1 MKGVTSYV
9 LRELAGATLYIT
21 LALAGVVWLSQSL
34 RFVDLIINRG
44 LSFLTFL
51 HLTLLLVP
59 VFISLLLPI
68 AVFCAVVYTYH
79 RLTIDSE
86 LVVLRAIGLSQI
98 DLAKPALILAAVV
111 TVLCYAITLYL
122 MPMGFR
128 EFKDR
133 QFTIRGDYSHVLLQE
148 GAFNTLGRG
157 LTVYI
162 RSRQPDGQI
171 FGILVHD
178 NREMSAP
185 VTMMAE
191 RGALV
196 RTQAGPRL
204 VLFNGTRQVYDPDA
218 RKLGRLYFD
227 EHSVDLT
234 RFVEAQGPRWRE
246 PRERYLHELFG
257 PPQSEDDKLQL
268 TELRAEGHWRLISPL
283 FPLVFASI
291 GLAGLLGGEFSRR
304 GRVPRMFVTAIVAI
318 AFQGLALALA
328 NVIVKLPPLTPLLY
342 VNIALWL
349 AAAGYL
355 LFRQPRPRRR
365 PAASG
370 PEPEA
375 V

>member
-9 LRELAGATLYIT
+9 LRELAGATLYVT
-21 LALAGVVWLSQSL
+21 LVLAGVVWLSQSL

-59 VFISLLLPI
+59 VFLSLLLPI

-204 VLFNGTRQVYDPDA
+204 VLFNGTRQEYDPGA

-268 TELRAEGHWRLISPL
+268 TELRAEGHWRLVSPL

-291 GLAGLLGGEFSRR
+291 ALAGLLGGEFSRR

-355 LFRQPRPRRR
+355 LFRQPRPRRH

-370 PEPEA
+370 TEPEA

>member
-1 MKGVTSYV
+1 MNGVTSYV
-9 LRELAGATLYIT
+9 LRQLAGATLYVT

-59 VFISLLLPI
+59 VFLSLLLPI

-157 LTVYI
+157 LTVYV

-204 VLFNGTRQVYDPDA
+204 VLFNGTRHEYDPGA

-257 PPQSEDDKLQL
+257 PPQSEDD
-268 TELRAEGHWRLISPL
+268 
-283 FPLVFASI
+283 
-291 GLAGLLGGEFSRR
+291 
-304 GRVPRMFVTAIVAI
+304 
-318 AFQGLALALA
+318 
-328 NVIVKLPPLTPLLY
+328 
-342 VNIALWL
+342 
-349 AAAGYL
+349 
-355 LFRQPRPRRR
+355 
-365 PAASG
+365 
-370 PEPEA
+370 
-375 V
+375 

>member
-9 LRELAGATLYIT
+9 LRELAGATLYVT
-21 LALAGVVWLSQSL
+21 LVLAGVVWLSQSL

-59 VFISLLLPI
+59 VFLSLLLPI

-79 RLTIDSE
+79 RLTVDSE

-98 DLAKPALILAAVV
+98 DLAKPALILAAAV

-157 LTVYI
+157 LTVYV

-204 VLFNGTRQVYDPDA
+204 VLFNGTRQEYDRGA

-234 RFVEAQGPRWRE
+234 GFVEAPGPRWRE

-268 TELRAEGHWRLISPL
+268 TELRAEGHWRLVSPL

-291 GLAGLLGGEFSRR
+291 GLAGMLGGQFSRR
-304 GRVPRMFVTAIVAI
+304 GRVPRMFVTAVVAI
-318 AFQGLALALA
+318 TFQGLALALA

-349 AAAGYL
+349 AGAGYL
-355 LFRQPRPRRR
+355 LIRRPRPRRQ

>member
-1 MKGVTSYV
+1 MYV
-9 LRELAGATLYIT
+9 
-21 LALAGVVWLSQSL
+21 
-34 RFVDLIINRG
+34 
-44 LSFLTFL
+44 
-51 HLTLLLVP
+51 
-59 VFISLLLPI
+59 
-68 AVFCAVVYTYH
+68 
-79 RLTIDSE
+79 
-86 LVVLRAIGLSQI
+86 
-98 DLAKPALILAAVV
+98 
-111 TVLCYAITLYL
+111 
-122 MPMGFR
+122 
-128 EFKDR
+128 
-133 QFTIRGDYSHVLLQE
+133 
-148 GAFNTLGRG
+148 
-157 LTVYI
+157 

-204 VLFNGTRQVYDPDA
+204 VLFNGTRHEYDPGA

-268 TELRAEGHWRLISPL
+268 TELRAEGHWRLVSPL
-283 FPLVFASI
+283 FPLVLASI

-304 GRVPRMFVTAIVAI
+304 GRVPRMFVTAVVAI
-318 AFQGLALALA
+318 TFQGLALALA
-328 NVIVKLPPLTPLLY
+328 NVIVKLPPLTPMLY
-342 VNIALWL
+342 INIALWL

-355 LFRQPRPRRR
+355 LFRRPRCH
-365 PAASG
+365 PAISG
-370 PEPEA
+370 PDPET

>member
-9 LRELAGATLYIT
+9 LRELAGATLYVT
-21 LALAGVVWLSQSL
+21 LVLAGVVWLSQSL

-257 PPQSEDDKLQL
+257 PPQSEDDRLHL
-268 TELRAEGHWRLISPL
+268 TELRAEGHWRLVSPL